1 MSDDPI
7 RRLNAALEGRYSI
20 ERELGEGGMAT
31 VYLAEDLRH
40 QRQVA
45 IKVLKPELAAV
56 VGAERFLAEIKTTAN
71 LQHPHILA
79 LFDSGEVEGF
89 LFYVMPYVEGE
100 SLRERLDRETQL
112 GVEEAVGLATDVAEA
127 LDYAHRQGIIHRD
140 IKPANILL
148 HDGRPLVADFGI
160 ALALSE
166 AGQGRLTETGLSL
179 GTPHYMSPEQATADR
194 ALSSRADVYSLGAV
208 LYEMLV
214 GEPPHTG
221 PSGQAVLV
229 KILTGDVRPITRLR
243 KSVPRHVSAA
253 VMKALEKLP
262 ADRWSSAAAF
272 AEALSRP
279 EMTAAPMAVTTGPA
293 ETGPQGLFGNVPFLA
308 AVSLAVLASAVALW
322 SLTRPEPEAFV
333 SRFSIAL
340 PADQAIEDQGGTT
353 AELSSDGR
361 RFVYVGPGDN
371 GTRLW
376 LREMNE
382 LEATPIPGTEG
393 ASSPFFS
400 PDGRSVAY
408 FTLGSLHVVSLTGG
422 PPITLVEDSL
432 YQVGGAWGDD
442 GFLYAIEAG
451 PDLDPVVR
459 LSPSGGPRDTVAVPD
474 KTAGREFAWPDVL
487 PNGAGVLFT
496 THFPSGPNEDA
507 EIAVVSVATGEVT
520 TILEGVRARYVEPGL
535 VVYARD
541 DGALLAAPFD
551 AEALEVTGP
560 STPLLQGVLTKGTQV
575 AEFSIA
581 RDGSLLYLSGEEGPD
596 QLVWV
601 DRDGREQAIDIDA
614 GGDIE
619 SVALSPDGGRVAVS
633 MVGEQGENV
642 WIAELEQ
649 GTVSRLTFE
658 GVDNQRPEWLLGG
671 RELTFVSVVDGSR
684 GLYTMPADGSAG
696 PRRTVE
702 SQWPVWE
709 ASWSRDGRYVAYR
722 VITDADGRDI
732 RYRERGD
739 STERIF
745 LATEFGE
752 WNPKISPGGRWL
764 AYVSDE
770 SGRDE
775 VYVRPFPGPG
785 GRWLIS
791 RDGGREPLWS
801 HEGDEIFYRSPDGNL
816 VRAAVTAGET
826 FSVGQRTVLFSAE
839 DYSTNPNHTSYDI
852 SPDGQRFL
860 MVRRTG
866 GSPDLIFVQNWLTE
880 VQARMGR

>member
-1 MSDDPI
+1 MI
-7 RRLNAALEGRYSI
+7 GRLTAALAERYRV
-20 ERELGEGGMAT
+20 ERKLGEGGMAT
-31 VYLAEDLRH
+31 VYLADDLKHDR
-40 QRQVA
+40 RVA

-56 VGAERFLAEIKTTAN
+56 IGAERFLAEIRTTAN
-71 LQHPHILA
+71 LQHPHILP
-79 LFDSGEVEGF
+79 LFDSGAVEGF

-112 GVEEAVGLATDVAEA
+112 GVEEAVGIATDVAEA
-127 LDYAHRQGIIHRD
+127 LDYAHRQGVIHRD
-140 IKPANILL
+140 VKPANILL

-160 ALALSE
+160 ALALTA
-166 AGQGRLTETGLSL
+166 AGQGRMTETGLSL

-194 ALSSRADVYSLGAV
+194 DLTSRADVYSLGAV

-221 PSGQAVLV
+221 PTGQAVLV
-229 KILTGDVRPITRLR
+229 KILTDEVRPITDLR
-243 KSVPRHVSAA
+243 KSVPRHVAAA

-262 ADRWSSAAAF
+262 ADRWSSAADF
-272 AEALSRP
+272 AEALARP
-279 EMTAAPMAVTTGPA
+279 EMTATPMAATAGPAATGPH
-293 ETGPQGLFGNVPFLA
+293 GLFGNVPFLA
-308 AVSLAVLASAVALW
+308 AMSVAALTGAVALW
-322 SLTRPEPEAFV
+322 SLTRPEPGAPV

-353 AELSSDGR
+353 AELSPDGR

-371 GTRLW
+371 GPQLW
-376 LREMNE
+376 LREMNQ
-382 LEATPIPGTEG
+382 LSATPIPGTEG

-400 PDGRSVAY
+400 PDGQSVAY
-408 FTLGSLHVVSLTGG
+408 FTSGSLHVVSLEGG
-422 PPITLVEDSL
+422 PPVTLVEDSL
-432 YQVGGAWGDD
+432 YYVGGAWGDD
-442 GFLYAIEAG
+442 GFLYVIEAG

-459 LSPSGGPRDTVAVPD
+459 LSPSGAPPDTVAVPD
-474 KTAGREFAWPDVL
+474 TTAGREFAWPDVL

-496 THFPSGPNEDA
+496 THSPSGLNEDA
-507 EIAVVSVATGEVT
+507 EIAVASVATGEVT

-560 STPLLQGVLTKGTQV
+560 STPLLQGVLTKGIQA

-581 RDGSLLYLSGEEGPD
+581 RDGSLLYLKGERSE

-601 DRDGREQAIDIDA
+601 DRDGGEQAIDIDA
-614 GGDIE
+614 AGDIE
-619 SVALSPDGGRVAVS
+619 SMALSPDGGRAAVS
-633 MVGEQGENV
+633 VVGEQGENI

-649 GTVSRLTFE
+649 GTISRLTFQGE
-658 GVDNQRPEWLLGG
+658 DNQRPEWLPEG
-671 RELTFVSVVDGSR
+671 RELTFISVFDGSR
-684 GLYTMPADGSAG
+684 GLYTMPADGSAR
-696 PRRTVE
+696 PRLTVG

-709 ASWSRDGRYVAYR
+709 ASWSRDGRYLVYR
-722 VITDADGRDI
+722 VTIDGDGRDI

-739 STERIF
+739 STERVF
-745 LATEFGE
+745 LATEFDE

-785 GRWLIS
+785 GRWQIS
-791 RDGGREPLWS
+791 RGGGTEPLWS
-801 HEGDEIFYRSPDGNL
+801 RDGSEIFYRSLDGYL
-816 VRAAVTAGET
+816 VSAAVTAGEA
-826 FSVGQRTVLFSAE
+826 FLVGQRTVLFSAE
-839 DYSTNPNHTSYDI
+839 DYSTSRNHTHYDI

-860 MVRRTG
+860 MVKRTG
-866 GSPDLIFVQNWLTE
+866 GSPELILVQNWVTE
-880 VQARMGR
+880 VLERMGR